1 MELTAT
7 HRNWQVRILTT
18 TFVAY
23 IGYYLTRKVFGIVK
37 TSVAPALGVTLQE
50 VAHLW
55 TAFLV
60 AYMVGQFVNGFV
72 GRRIGP
78 KLLILIGLG
87 ISIGCSVVFG
97 VSNSYAM
104 FMLFMILNGLV
115 QASGWPGVVGG
126 VAHWLAP
133 KERGTIM
140 GLWSSSYLVG
150 NMAVKLLGAYILAA
164 GGEEMGWRYTYFSM
178 AALTL
183 LIWLMVLVF
192 QRDKPE
198 DVGLAP
204 IITEVEE
211 LDEAVVKEARSEHI
225 SMADYL
231 RLIFSAPILLM
242 GACYFCV
249 KFLRYALDSWL
260 PTFLDLQG
268 MGKAAASSYSSIFDF
283 AGIAGA
289 LVAGLLLDRVFKKQ
303 WVPVCLL
310 MGIGCVLSYWMV
322 LQFGTSPTAV
332 AWLFGAVGF
341 MLYGPDT
348 IICGAAAVTVAGER
362 NALAAAGII
371 NGIGSIGP
379 IVQEEVIGWIVDE
392 SNPVASLRHTNY
404 LFLGIAGLFV
414 TLLTIEY
421 VLVRR
426 RHAGAAG

>member
-1 MELTAT
+1 MEMTAKHRQWQLT
-7 HRNWQVRILTT
+7 VLMTT
-18 TFVAY
+18 YVAY
-23 IGYYLTRKVFGIVK
+23 VGYYLTRKVFGIVK
-37 TSVAPALGVTLQE
+37 TSVAPALGVSLQE

-78 KLLILIGLG
+78 KLLILLGLG
-87 ISIGCSVVFG
+87 ISILCSVVFG
-97 VSNSYAM
+97 ISNSYWM

-150 NMAVKLLGAYILAA
+150 NMAVKLLGAYILAH
-164 GGEEMGWRYTYFSM
+164 GGEQMGWRYTYFGM
-178 AALTL
+178 AALTMV
-183 LIWLMVLVF
+183 IWLVIFWL

-204 IITEVEE
+204 IITEAEE
-211 LDEAVVKEARSEHI
+211 RSEAVVKEAREEHI
-225 SMADYL
+225 SMGDYL
-231 RLIFSAPILLM
+231 RLIFSPPIMLM

-310 MGIGCVLSYWMV
+310 MGVGCVLSYWMV
-322 LQFGTSPTAV
+322 LQFGTSPMAV

-371 NGIGSIGP
+371 NGLGSIGP
-379 IVQEEVIGWIVDE
+379 IVQEEVIGALVDE
-392 SNPVASLRHTNY
+392 SNPVNSLRNTNY

-414 TLLTIEY
+414 ALLAVQY
-421 VLVRR
+421 VAIYRR
-426 RHAGAAG
+426 REAN

>member
-1 MELTAT
+1 MEMTAKHRQWQLT
-7 HRNWQVRILTT
+7 VLMTT
-18 TFVAY
+18 YVAY
-23 IGYYLTRKVFGIVK
+23 VGYYLTRKVFGIVK
-37 TSVAPALGVTLQE
+37 TSVAPALGVSLQE

-78 KLLILIGLG
+78 KLLILLGLG
-87 ISIGCSVVFG
+87 ISILCSVVFG
-97 VSNSYAM
+97 ISNSYWM

-150 NMAVKLLGAYILAA
+150 NMAVKLLGAYILAH
-164 GGEEMGWRYTYFSM
+164 GGEQMGWRYTYFGM
-178 AALTL
+178 AALTMV
-183 LIWLMVLVF
+183 IWLVILWL

-204 IITEVEE
+204 IITEAEE
-211 LDEAVVKEARSEHI
+211 RSEAVVKEAREEHI
-225 SMADYL
+225 SMGDYL
-231 RLIFSAPILLM
+231 RLIFSPPIMLM

-268 MGKAAASSYSSIFDF
+268 MDKAAASSYSSIFDL
-283 AGIAGA
+283 AGIPGA
-289 LVAGLLLDRVFKKQ
+289 LLAGLLLDRVFKKQ

-310 MGIGCVLSYWMV
+310 MGIGCVLSYWLV
-322 LQFGTSPTAV
+322 LRFGTSPATL
-332 AWLFGAVGF
+332 AWLYGTVGF

-348 IICGAAAVTVAGER
+348 IIAGAAAVTVAGER

-371 NGIGSIGP
+371 NGLGSIGP
-379 IVQEEVIGWIVDE
+379 IVQEEVIGALVDE
-392 SNPVASLRHTNY
+392 SNPVNSLRNTNY

-414 TLLTIEY
+414 ALLAVQY
-421 VLVRR
+421 VAIYRR
-426 RHAGAAG
+426 REAN

>member
-1 MELTAT
+1 MEMTAKHRQWQLT
-7 HRNWQVRILTT
+7 VLMTT
-18 TFVAY
+18 YVAY
-23 IGYYLTRKVFGIVK
+23 VGYYLTRKVFGIVK
-37 TSVAPALGVTLQE
+37 TSVAPALGVSLQE

-78 KLLILIGLG
+78 KLLILLGLG
-87 ISIGCSVVFG
+87 ISILCSVVFG
-97 VSNSYAM
+97 ISNSYWM

-150 NMAVKLLGAYILAA
+150 NMAVKLLGAYILAH
-164 GGEEMGWRYTYFSM
+164 GGEQMGWRYTYFGM

-183 LIWLMVLVF
+183 VIWFFILWF

-204 IITEVEE
+204 IITEAEE
-211 LDEAVVKEARSEHI
+211 RNEAVVKEARDEHI
-225 SMADYL
+225 SMGDYI
-231 RLIFSAPILLM
+231 RLIFSPPILLM

-310 MGIGCVLSYWMV
+310 MGVGCVLSYWMV
-322 LQFGTSPTAV
+322 LQFGTSPMAV

-371 NGIGSIGP
+371 NGLGSIGP
-379 IVQEEVIGWIVDE
+379 IVQEEVIGALVDE
-392 SNPVASLRHTNY
+392 SNPVNSLRNTNY

-414 TLLTIEY
+414 ALLAVQY
-421 VLVRR
+421 VAIYRR
-426 RHAGAAG
+426 REAN